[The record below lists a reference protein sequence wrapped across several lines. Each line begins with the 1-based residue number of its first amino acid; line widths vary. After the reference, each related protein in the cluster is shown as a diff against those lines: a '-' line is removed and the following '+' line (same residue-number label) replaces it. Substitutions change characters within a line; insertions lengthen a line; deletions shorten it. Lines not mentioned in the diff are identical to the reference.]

1 MGYLYT
7 QLARFFETVVASV
20 GLHSTLSVGGISFF
34 GFPVA
39 FSAGAYAFAI
49 IMKQGGTFWP
59 ALVGALG
66 VGALLGAGYIVMY
79 RRLSNDSFAVFSLAS
94 VLAFDALVRSW
105 DSVTGGV
112 LGIAGVSRPPFA
124 RPLMFLVVFQAVVAV
139 AFLLV
144 EYGMLRAPFGRAL
157 LAHRENKNV
166 LESLGVSAHR
176 TGSYAI
182 LFACVASAAAGL
194 LTIWRIQFLDP
205 SFGGIPLLIQV
216 LTVAILALRPRIA
229 WLIGATVLIVLIPE
243 ALRLFAFPAAILG
256 HLRLALYAAFLL
268 VLVGKVSARYRVEK
282 RIV

>member
-7 QLARFFETVVASV
+7 QLARFFETLTTSI
-20 GLHSTLSVGGISFF
+20 GLHATLSVAGISFF

-39 FSAGAYAFAI
+39 FSASAYTFAI
-49 IMKQGGTFWP
+49 ITKGGGTFWP
-59 ALVGALG
+59 AIAGALAAGVLLG
-66 VGALLGAGYIVMY
+66 VGYVVMY

-124 RPLMFLVVFQAVVAV
+124 RPLMALVVFQAVVALAFFV
-139 AFLLV
+139 A
-144 EYGMLRAPFGRAL
+144 EYAMLRAPFGRAL
-157 LAHRENKNV
+157 LAHRENKHV

-176 TGSYAI
+176 TGTYAI
-182 LFACVASAAAGL
+182 LFACLTSAAAGL

-216 LTVAILALRPRIA
+216 LTVAILVLRPRLA
-229 WLIGATVLIVLIPE
+229 WLVGATALIVLIPE
-243 ALRLFAFPAAILG
+243 VLRFFTFPAAILG
-256 HLRLALYAAFLL
+256 HLRLGLYAAFLL
-268 VLVGKVSARYRVEK
+268 VLVGKVSARYSTEK
-282 RIV
+282 RMV